1 MTTSLR
7 IIAVLLGLLSAERII
22 YADIFAVVPGMMEPT
37 PALNMAIG
45 LAILIAAIGLFLGY
59 GWARWPAIIGATF
72 IALQGLAYV
81 AWGLSESLDP
91 GFVFGLIEPI
101 LGAVI
106 VIRLHRHWPPGV
118 PWNAR
123 LQ

>member
-7 IIAVLLGLLSAERII
+7 IVAVLLGFLGTERVV
-22 YADIFAVVPGMMEPT
+22 YADVFAILPGTMEPT

-72 IALQGLAYV
+72 VAVQGLAYV
-81 AWGLSESLDP
+81 ARGLSESLDP
-91 GFVFGLIEPI
+91 GFVVGLIEPA

-106 VIRLHRHWPPGV
+106 VIWLLRTWPAGV
-118 PWNAR
+118 AWNAR
-123 LQ
+123 LP

>member
-7 IIAVLLGLLSAERII
+7 IIAVLLGLLGAERII
-22 YADIFAVVPGMMEPT
+22 YADVFAVVPWMMGPT

-45 LAILIAAIGLFLGY
+45 LAILIAAAGLFLGY
-59 GWARWPAIIGATF
+59 GWARWPAIIGATYVV
-72 IALQGLAYV
+72 LQGLAYF
-81 AWGLSESLDP
+81 AWGLSQSLDP
-91 GFVFGLIEPI
+91 GAVFGLIEPI

-106 VIRLHRHWPPGV
+106 IIRLLRHWPPGV

-123 LQ
+123 LR